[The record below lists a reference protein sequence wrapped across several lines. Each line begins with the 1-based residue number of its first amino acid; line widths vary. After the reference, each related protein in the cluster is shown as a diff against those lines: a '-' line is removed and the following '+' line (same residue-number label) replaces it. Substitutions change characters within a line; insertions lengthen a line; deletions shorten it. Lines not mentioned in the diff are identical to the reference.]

1 LESIHEKKQEQGREA
16 EIGQQPT
23 CTRKKIGLI
32 VNPVAGMGGSV
43 GLKGTDGE
51 DSVRKAIQLGAIPTA
66 PRRAVEALRE
76 LSPLRDRIELVT
88 YPYEM
93 GEEECKECGFN
104 PTVTGHVERGK
115 TSAAD
120 TKKAAKDMLSREV
133 DLLLFTGGDGTARD
147 IHEAVGQQLP
157 AIGVPAGVKIHSS
170 VFAINP
176 RAAGQLAI
184 AYIRGEVGLREA
196 EVMDVDEE
204 AFRQD
209 RVSAKLHGYL
219 KIPHDT
225 QRVQSVKVGSAL
237 DEDESMQAIAQ
248 EIVENMRDEYLYI
261 IGPGTTAKAVM
272 KALHLRYTL
281 LGVDVV
287 QEKRLIATDANEVRL
302 LKLIE
307 DKKAKIIVSV
317 IGGQGYVFGR
327 GNQQISPKVIRK
339 VGKDNIIIVATESK
353 IAALRGMPLLV
364 DTGDREVD
372 EMLKGY
378 CRIVTGYRRAAVY
391 RIA

>member
-1 LESIHEKKQEQGREA
+1 
-16 EIGQQPT
+16 
-23 CTRKKIGLI
+23 
-32 VNPVAGMGGSV
+32 MGGSV
-43 GLKGTDGE
+43 GLKGTDGI
-51 DSVRKAIQLGAIPTA
+51 DTLRKAIQLGATPTA

-76 LSPLRDRIELVT
+76 LSPLRDSIELVT
-88 YPYEM
+88 YPHDM

-104 PTVTGHVERGK
+104 PVVIGYVERGK

-120 TKKAAKDMLSREV
+120 TKRAAEEMLLREV
-133 DLLLFTGGDGTARD
+133 DLLLFTGGDGTARN
-147 IHEAVGQQLP
+147 IHEAVGQRLP
-157 AIGVPAGVKIHSS
+157 VIGVPAGVKIHSS

-176 RAAGQLAI
+176 RTAGQLAI
-184 AYIRGEVGLREA
+184 AYLRGEVRLREA

-209 RVSAKLHGYL
+209 RVSARLHGYL
-219 KIPHDT
+219 KIPYDA
-225 QRVQSVKVGSAL
+225 QLVQSVKVGSAL
-237 DEDESMQAIAQ
+237 DEDESMQAIAW
-248 EIVENMRDEYLYI
+248 EIVESMRDECLYI

-272 KALHLRYTL
+272 KALHLEYTL

-287 QEKRLIATDANEVRL
+287 QKKRLIVKDANEARL
-302 LKLIE
+302 LELIE
-307 DKKAKIIVSV
+307 DGEAKIIVSV

-327 GNQQISPKVIRK
+327 GNQQISSRVIRK
-339 VGKDNIIIVATESK
+339 VGKDNIVIVATESK
-353 IAALRGMPLLV
+353 MAALKGMPLLV

-378 CRIVTGYRRAAVY
+378 CRVVTGYRRSAVY

>member
-1 LESIHEKKQEQGREA
+1 M
-16 EIGQQPT
+16 GQQPT
-23 CTRKKIGLI
+23 STKKKLGLI
-32 VNPVAGMGGSV
+32 VNPIAGMGGSV

-51 DSVRKAIQLGAIPTA
+51 DNVRKAIQLGATPTA

-76 LSPLRDRIELVT
+76 LSPLKGSIELVT

-104 PTVTGHVERGK
+104 PVVIGYVKRGR

-120 TKKAAKDMLSREV
+120 TKKAAKEMLSREV

-147 IHEAVGQQLP
+147 IHEAVGQRLP
-157 AIGVPAGVKIHSS
+157 VIGVPAGVKVHSS

-176 RAAGQLAI
+176 RTAGQLAI
-184 AYIRGEVGLREA
+184 AYLRGEVGLREA

-204 AFRQD
+204 AFRQN
-209 RVSAKLHGYL
+209 RVSARLHGYL
-219 KIPHDT
+219 KIPHND
-225 QRVQSVKVGSAL
+225 QLVQNVKVGSTL
-237 DEDESMQAIAQ
+237 DEEESMQAIAL
-248 EIVENMRDEYLYI
+248 EIVENMHDEYLYI

-287 QEKRLIATDANEVRL
+287 QKKRLIAADANEARL
-302 LKLIE
+302 LELIG

-339 VGKDNIIIVATESK
+339 VGKGNIIIAATESK

-378 CRIVTGYRRAAVY
+378 CRIVTGYRKSAVY